1 MSRHIYTYIKY
12 DTRGENMKAKLIILI
27 TIVMS
32 LVFTGACAL
41 VYFTSTASLNTVAS
55 QYISSA
61 QELDNLL
68 GQFNTAFIKDLLLI
82 IIGCTLIAV
91 AAIIA
96 ILFMTI
102 LKPISK
108 FQNIVSEI
116 SEGQLTLRAKGNWLT
131 NEIAASVNKLT
142 YSNKKVICEVAE
154 IAEKNKD
161 LSIQLKRNIEQNESA
176 SIAVSQAITHI
187 AEGSSIQSEMA
198 VTTKENTRKMV
209 GNSEKITGYAKNTQN
224 IAGEM
229 IRVIENNNITMN
241 ALVDKME
248 NTAKTSEKLAEDIGL
263 LEKDASKINNIVGV
277 VTEISDRTNMLALN
291 AAIEAARAGEA
302 GKGFAVVADEVRKL
316 AEQSANSAGEIR
328 KLTEMII
335 GRINSISDQ
344 TKIEAEKIAQEA
356 IYADKTRE
364 SMKNIIDSSKST
376 YDAVK
381 GIMKLTDESNK
392 MAEDVDKMMEQ
403 ISFTTQETAAGTEEV
418 SASAEQQSASL
429 QELTAMANNMS
440 ETAYEVDNYLNSFI
454 SKINIGDSEKSM
466 IEEGF
471 KLLKE
476 IPNNISSSSSSME
489 NASAILKDIR
499 NKHQQFEYIGV
510 LNFEG
515 DMVSATEAIDRAHNN
530 YSHRPYFK
538 EALQG
543 KEYYSQPYIS
553 NVSFNYCIALA
564 VPFKDK
570 AGNIAGVSMAD
581 LCIEK

>member
-1 MSRHIYTYIKY
+1 
-12 DTRGENMKAKLIILI
+12 MKAKLIIII
-27 TIVMS
+27 TAVMS
-32 LVFTGACAL
+32 LAFIVACAL
-41 VYFTSTASLNTVAS
+41 IYFISSASLNTAAS

-61 QELDNLL
+61 QELDKLVT
-68 GQFNTAFIKDLLLI
+68 QFNATFIKNLI
-82 IIGCTLIAV
+82 FIITGCALIAM
-91 AAIIA
+91 AAIIVV
-96 ILFMTI
+96 LLMTV
-102 LKPISK
+102 LRPVNKL
-108 FQNIVSEI
+108 QNTVSEI

-131 NEIAASVNKLT
+131 NEIANSVNKLT
-142 YSNKKVICEVAE
+142 YSKKKVICEVAE
-154 IAEKNKD
+154 IAQKNKD

-176 SIAVSQAITHI
+176 SMAVSQAITHI
-187 AEGSSIQSEMA
+187 AEGSSVQSEMA
-198 VTTKENTRKMV
+198 ITTKQNTRKMV
-209 GNSEKITGYAKNTQN
+209 GNSEKITEYAKNTQN

-229 IRVIENNNITMN
+229 IKVIENNNVTMN
-241 ALVDKME
+241 TLVDKMK
-248 NTAKTSEKLAEDIGL
+248 NTAETSEKLAEDIGL

-328 KLTEMII
+328 KLTEIII

-344 TKIEAEKIAQEA
+344 TKVEAEKISQEA

-364 SMKNIIDSSKST
+364 SMKNIIESSKST

-418 SASAEQQSASL
+418 SASAQQQSASL

-440 ETAYEVDNYLNSFI
+440 EIAYEVDNYLNSFI

-466 IEEGF
+466 VNEGF

-476 IPNNISSSSSSME
+476 ISNHVNSNSSSIE
-489 NASAILKDIR
+489 NASAILRDIR
-499 NKHQQFEYIGV
+499 NKHQQFEYIGI
-510 LNFEG
+510 LNFKG
-515 DMVSATEAIDRAHNN
+515 DMVSATEAIGNQHNN

-570 AGNIAGVSMAD
+570 AGNTIGVSMAD

>member
-1 MSRHIYTYIKY
+1 
-12 DTRGENMKAKLIILI
+12 MKVKLIGLI
-27 TIVMS
+27 TFVMG
-32 LVFTGACAL
+32 LIFAGACVL
-41 VYFTSTASLNTVAS
+41 IYFTSKASLNVTAS

-61 QELDNLL
+61 QELDKLVT
-68 GQFNTAFIKDLLLI
+68 QFNDVFIKNLIVI
-82 IIGCTLIAV
+82 IIGCAFIAI

-96 ILFMTI
+96 ILLMTV
-102 LKPISK
+102 LRPVNKL
-108 FQNIVSEI
+108 QNMVSEI
-116 SEGQLTLRAKGNWLT
+116 SEGQLTLKAKGNWLT
-131 NEIAASVNKLT
+131 NEIANSVNKLT
-142 YSNKKVICEVAE
+142 YSKKKVICEVAE
-154 IAEKNKD
+154 IAQKNKD
-161 LSIQLKRNIEQNESA
+161 LSIRLKKNIEQNESA
-176 SIAVSQAITHI
+176 SIAVSKAIIHI

-198 VTTKENTRKMV
+198 VNTKENTRKMV
-209 GNSEKITGYAKNTQN
+209 GNSEKIAEYAKNTQN

-229 IRVIENNNITMN
+229 IEVVENNNTTMN
-241 ALVDKME
+241 ILVDTMK

-328 KLTEMII
+328 KLTQMII

-344 TKIEAEKIAQEA
+344 TKVEAEKISQEA
-356 IYADKTRE
+356 IYADKARE
-364 SMKNIIDSSKST
+364 SMKNIIESSKST

-381 GIMKLTDESNK
+381 GIMKLTNDSNK
-392 MAEDVDKMMEQ
+392 IAEDVDKMMEQ
-403 ISFTTQETAAGTEEV
+403 ISFTTQETAAGAEEV
-418 SASAEQQSASL
+418 SASAEEQSASL
-429 QELTAMANNMS
+429 QELTAMADNMS
-440 ETAYEVDNYLNSFI
+440 KTAYEVDNYLNSFI
-454 SKINIGDSEKSM
+454 NKINIGDSEKSM
-466 IEEGF
+466 IKEGF

-476 IPNNISSSSSSME
+476 ISNNINSSSSSIG

-499 NKHQQFEYIGV
+499 TKHQQFEYIGI
-510 LNFEG
+510 LNFKG
-515 DMVSATEAIDRAHNN
+515 DMVSATEAIGGEHNN
-530 YSHRPYFK
+530 YAHRPYFR

-543 KEYYSQPYIS
+543 KEYYSDAYIS

-570 AGNIAGVSMAD
+570 AGNIIGVSMAD